1 MIYRPTLIT
10 LTGYWGS
17 HRERRSWA
25 GLTLYLHIY
34 NDFYSIYNYIYSIY
48 NIYNDIYNIYN
59 YSYSIYID
67 IYSIYTC
74 RAPHGDP
81 GRAWHLPGGGLHH
94 EPDLSGAG
102 QPGAPAVHLL
112 VQEWAGQ
119 YKINIIQD
127 SSRGQEEE
135 LLLPATT
142 GPRSDHIIY
151 ENIERGSLNITL

>member
-34 NDFYSIYNYIYSIY
+34 NDFYNIYNNIY
-48 NIYNDIYNIYN
+48 NIYHDI
-59 YSYSIYID
+59 YSIYID
-67 IYSIYTC
+67 IYNIYAC